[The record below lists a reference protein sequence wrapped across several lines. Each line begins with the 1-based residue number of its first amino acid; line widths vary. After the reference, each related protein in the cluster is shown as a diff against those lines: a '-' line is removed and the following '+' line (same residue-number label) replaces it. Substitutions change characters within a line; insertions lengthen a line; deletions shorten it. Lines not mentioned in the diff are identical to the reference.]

1 MQTVTSQAIRAR
13 FIATIVPS
21 ADDGGA
27 DPADRA
33 GLAALAVGRRRGR
46 RRPRRPRRSAGRRPR
61 VGPRVAAADATLV
74 VARSATRMVAVRPGP
89 AAPMRLLEADVR
101 GALEALEPR

>member
-1 MQTVTSQAIRAR
+1 MTAALTPQTALAWLRSL
-13 FIATIVPS
+13 S
-21 ADDGGA
+21 ADVEAAAVLDAHAGVLAG
-27 DPADRA
+27 DRA
-33 GLAALAVGRRRGR
+33 L
-46 RRPRRPRRSAGRRPR
+46 
-61 VGPRVAAADATLV
+61 GPRVAAADATLV